1 MSFKSTKAL
10 SETLIPDYAYSGDFY
25 EQQAN
30 NKQYDTYRGQKRG
43 MELIDESKSLKD
55 YERLNEKINRNKQL
69 IQQLRKTTNK
79 APK

>member
-25 EQQAN
+25 DQQAK

-43 MELIDESKSLKD
+43 MELIDDSKSLKD
-55 YERLNEKINRNKQL
+55 Y
-69 IQQLRKTTNK
+69 
-79 APK
+79 